1 MGIARFH
8 SRLAAAAAMALLA
21 LLSFAP
27 AAGAN
32 VGEQII
38 ERCLHGKSLS
48 GFSQSAYSQAL
59 QEMTTESEEYSA
71 CSALIRQAQLA
82 AASGRGGSAAAGGSI
97 VALPATPAE
106 QQAIA
111 RAAHSSPPPAQ
122 IGGRLVRPGVV
133 HVNIASALSSLPT
146 PLLATVIFVLAC
158 LLLLAGNVLRN
169 RLRARRAG

>member
-1 MGIARFH
+1 MAIARFH

-71 CSALIRQAQLA
+71 CSSLIRQAQLA
-82 AASGRGGSAAAGGSI
+82 AASGHGGSSAAGASI

-106 QQAIA
+106 QRAIVH
-111 RAAHSSPPPAQ
+111 AAHTSPPPAQ
-122 IGGRLVRPGVV
+122 IGGQVVRPGVV
-133 HVNIASALSSLPT
+133 RVNIASALSSLPT
-146 PLLATVIFVLAC
+146 PLLVTVIFVLAC
-158 LLLLAGNVLRN
+158 LLLFAGNVLRN
-169 RLRARRAG
+169 RLRDRRAG